1 MTLID
6 SPNCEHCGAI
16 DTLTHF
22 FVECGY
28 VYQFWVDLHNWIN
41 TVYSEWLPFSFTLE
55 NILFGIEEVTEFSLV
70 INYISL
76 IAKYFINTNR
86 LKSIYTLDIRAFLSM
101 LKYKLRIE
109 KNISMKNQNSHFDK
123 FSRVFEAI

>member
-22 FVECGY
+22 FCRVWLC
-28 VYQFWVDLHNWIN
+28 LCL
-41 TVYSEWLPFSFTLE
+41 YSERPPFSFTLE